1 MVFYLD
7 PIPGNPAFGK
17 LTKRYYSSDY
27 TETLRRR
34 RGIFRNRRM
43 ERLLVNREKLL
54 ITDKSN
60 LIANLYYIEDL
71 KNVYTLTDSSGNN
84 DVLVNPDNT
93 PLYLYYNL
101 DPIGQLFGRS
111 FCGTNN
117 FTNYMR
123 LKPFGMK
130 FT

>member
-17 LTKRYYSSDY
+17 LTKSLYSSDY
-27 TETLRRR
+27 IETLKRRR
-34 RGIFRNRRM
+34 RVFRNRRM
-43 ERLLVNREKLL
+43 ERLVGNRERSI

-60 LIANLYYIEDL
+60 LIANLYYVEDL
-71 KNVYTLTDSSGNN
+71 KNVNTLTDFSNN
-84 DVLVNPDNT
+84 KDVKINSNNT
-93 PLYLYYNL
+93 PLYLYYKL